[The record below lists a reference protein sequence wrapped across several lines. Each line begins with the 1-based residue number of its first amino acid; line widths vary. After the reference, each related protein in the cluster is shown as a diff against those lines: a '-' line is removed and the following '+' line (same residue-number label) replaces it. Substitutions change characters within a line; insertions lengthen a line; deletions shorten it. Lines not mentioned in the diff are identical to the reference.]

1 MVYRLSGSHF
11 ISIFTKGVFM
21 RKFIIGIIAAYT
33 FFMGTAAVNAAVT
46 TKTAV
51 KKIVNRASNVLWRN
65 KGTVAGGVVLATA
78 VSNPVPF
85 ANGITTLL
93 WGVGHTV
100 IQTGIK
106 FPFYCLLGIVCVI
119 GIRYFWRYVNFRRIL
134 PLLLLGVL
142 FCGCGIAEA
151 GVMTNLPV
159 VAVRPLWWEALG
171 WLFIIITTVFL

>member
-1 MVYRLSGSHF
+1 
-11 ISIFTKGVFM
+11 M
-21 RKFIIGIIAAYT
+21 RKFIIGIIAACT
-33 FFMGTAAVNAAVT
+33 LFMGTVAANAAGT

-65 KGTVAGGVVLATA
+65 KGTVAGGVVLAAAAT
-78 VSNPVPF
+78 NPEPF

-93 WGVGHTV
+93 WGVGNAV
-100 IQTGIK
+100 VQTGIK

-119 GIRYFWRYVNFRRIL
+119 GVRYFWRYVNVGRIL
-134 PLLLLGVL
+134 PLLILGVL
-142 FCGCGIAEA
+142 FCGVAEA

-171 WLFIIITTVFL
+171 WLFIIITTILL

>member
-1 MVYRLSGSHF
+1 MQK
-11 ISIFTKGVFM
+11 I
-21 RKFIIGIIAAYT
+21 IIGIIAACT
-33 FFMGTAAVNAAVT
+33 FFMSTVAVHAAAT

-106 FPFYCLLGIVCVI
+106 FPLYCLLGIVCVI
-119 GIRYFWRYVNFRRIL
+119 GVRYFWRYVNVGRIL

-142 FCGCGIAEA
+142 FCGVAEA
-151 GVMTNLPV
+151 GVITNLPV

-171 WLFIIITTVFL
+171 WLFIIITTILL